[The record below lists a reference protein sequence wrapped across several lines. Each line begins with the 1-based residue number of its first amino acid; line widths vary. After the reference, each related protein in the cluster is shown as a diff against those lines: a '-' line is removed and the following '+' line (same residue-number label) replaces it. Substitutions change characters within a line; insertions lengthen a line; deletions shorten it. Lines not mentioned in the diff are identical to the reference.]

1 MALLLVDSVCE
12 WNGRA
17 GPAES
22 KDNELRALGALVC
35 QCDAS
40 SSFSATFCQAS
51 SLYGRSKHEIRPPPG
66 KLSPDVHSPDNSE
79 AATAGAETGQVESF
93 ELEGDAAQT
102 ATAAAHAKELFVP
115 PRLAWPAAAA
125 AEKPSTTTQ
134 RRITGKQLLVAR
146 ERAVRE

>member
-79 AATAGAETGQVESF
+79 AATAGAETGQEESF
-93 ELEGDAAQT
+93 ELEI
-102 ATAAAHAKELFVP
+102 
-115 PRLAWPAAAA
+115 
-125 AEKPSTTTQ
+125 
-134 RRITGKQLLVAR
+134 RRRGARTITDGSNKTQLLRRPTAPPLGLDDAR
-146 ERAVRE
+146 AKDGGDEARAPDGAL

>member
-22 KDNELRALGALVC
+22 KDNGCVGALVC

-40 SSFSATFCQAS
+40 SSFNATFCQAS

-79 AATAGAETGQVESF
+79 AATAGAETGHGGERVDV
-93 ELEGDAAQT
+93 L
-102 ATAAAHAKELFVP
+102 
-115 PRLAWPAAAA
+115 
-125 AEKPSTTTQ
+125 
-134 RRITGKQLLVAR
+134 LLVSRPQGMLASVLQAASMDR
-146 ERAVRE
+146 

>member
-40 SSFSATFCQAS
+40 SSFSATFCQAY

-93 ELEGDAAQT
+93 ELEI
-102 ATAAAHAKELFVP
+102 
-115 PRLAWPAAAA
+115 RLA
-125 AEKPSTTTQ
+125 
-134 RRITGKQLLVAR
+134 AR
-146 ERAVRE
+146 AR